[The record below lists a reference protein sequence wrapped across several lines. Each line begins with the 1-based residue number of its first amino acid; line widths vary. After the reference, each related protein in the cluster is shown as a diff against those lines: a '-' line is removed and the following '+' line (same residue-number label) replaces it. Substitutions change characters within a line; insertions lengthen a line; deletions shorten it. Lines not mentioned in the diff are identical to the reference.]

1 MSLLNRIP
9 VLSRLSVHNKVSVTM
24 VVIFM
29 LVIGTVTAYTIER
42 EKERI
47 LDIGEQITKSHPR
60 RAGKKAIRG
69 WVSGRTGLGRT

>member
-42 EKERI
+42 EKERAPSRSS
-47 LDIGEQITKSHPR
+47 KPWCS
-60 RAGKKAIRG
+60 
-69 WVSGRTGLGRT
+69 